1 VTQAV
6 ISILF
11 GYVLGSIPFALIV
24 GLYLGG
30 IDLRKIGS
38 GNLGATNMFRVLGTA
53 PALLVLTLD
62 AAKGAAPVLLARSL
76 GATEAAAIFAGMA
89 AIIGHSASLF
99 IGFRGGKGVATG
111 AGVMLTLAPSA
122 VFMAVGIW
130 VMTVAITRYVSLGSI
145 LAALSVPFI
154 LLLQGTR
161 GLLLVVTSLAAAFV
175 VYKHRPNIQR
185 LLRGTESKFGQKVN
199 RQ

>member
-1 VTQAV
+1 MTQAV
-6 ISILF
+6 ISILL

-24 GLYLGG
+24 GLYWGG
-30 IDLRKIGS
+30 VDLRKIGS

-53 PALLVLTLD
+53 PALLVLALD
-62 AAKGAAPVLLARSL
+62 AAKGAAPVLFARAL
-76 GATEAAAIFAGMA
+76 GATEVAALFAGMA
-89 AIIGHSASLF
+89 AIIGHSASVF

-122 VFMAVGIW
+122 VFMAIGIW
-130 VMTVAITRYVSLGSI
+130 VVTVAITRYVSLGSI
-145 LAALSVPFI
+145 LAALSVPLV

-161 GLLLVVTSLAAAFV
+161 GLLLAVTSLAAAFV